1 MLSLPGFTD
10 NWGLRRLEIDSRKE
24 RSLLNERLVQA
35 ADWSEQRCQIS
46 DPSFCLRSEPLRPSL
61 VLGEDFP
68 RYSWD
73 YKANPLAE
81 VETLVNK
88 RTELMRAHHHTQADT
103 NPSSTGRLLLYYPHE
118 TLSDGAAWQITSGY
132 FDDWN
137 MPPWDTWIWY
147 GQMTGGEYLLSW
159 VPGPF
164 VELVSAGIWANPEEC
179 IQWLRPDFQKSAS
192 NTRPATADLVN

>member
-10 NWGLRRLEIDSRKE
+10 NSDLRQLAIDSSEE
-24 RSLLNERLVQA
+24 RAQLNERLAQA
-35 ADWSEQRCQIS
+35 ANWSEQRCQIS
-46 DPSFCLRSEPLRPSL
+46 NPPFCLRSELLRPSL
-61 VLGEDFP
+61 VLGENFP

-81 VETLVNK
+81 VEALVNK
-88 RTELMRAHHHTQADT
+88 RAELMRAEHHTQTSAR
-103 NPSSTGRLLLYYPHE
+103 PSSTGRLLLYYPHE

-132 FDDWN
+132 FDEWN

-147 GQMTGGEYLLSW
+147 GQMTGGDYLLSW
-159 VPGPF
+159 VPEPF

-179 IQWLRPDFQKSAS
+179 IRWLRPDFHKLAY
-192 NTRPATADLVN
+192 NTRPATADLVQ